1 MTKSKKL
8 TDAYCRSLKP
18 KISQDPKSKNYLNYI
33 PSYVPGDYP
42 GLLLWIYPSGQK
54 TWRYQY
60 RTKQTKF
67 QLRKK
72 IGNYPEVGVVEA
84 HKKAKK
90 LSIKIEDGL
99 DPRSVEKADILK
111 MQLGEALR
119 KYYQEEL
126 TTANQHRNN
135 TIKNI
140 KAIFKVWVFR
150 NTYDKDILNLLTR
163 VEDIQYKKLSSITP
177 KIFKQLFQLVGSRSP
192 TTANRLQNY
201 LRKFWNDFV
210 KEQDNPFIMKK
221 KFMYDEKVYLDFLD
235 PTELKQVMKVLV
247 KVNQVTGKLNMDHY
261 IKRKLNPVS
270 CLLLAFLL
278 ATGRRTEEAS
288 SLTWNQYFQGDEPR
302 IKLLETKTSKKNQK
316 LIFPIG
322 KDAVSILKLIQTE
335 RLNNPE
341 SKFYFSIDDPR
352 NKQIFPS
359 RDYGRMLANGKCK
372 NVYIKDPG
380 STWDKALK
388 LGGVERHMKVYAT
401 RHTFA
406 TMHYRA
412 NRDIKA
418 LAEALGTTEQI
429 ALKYAK
435 LVGETVV
442 EGINKI
448 DFFNEE
454 KPKLVEV
461 I

>member
-1 MTKSKKL
+1 MTKNKKL
-8 TDAYCRSLKP
+8 TDAFCRSLKP
-18 KISQDPKSKNYLNYI
+18 RINNNSKSKNYLEYV
-33 PSYVPGDYP
+33 PYSVPGDYP
-42 GLLLWIYPSGQK
+42 GLEFWVYPSGVK
-54 TWRYQY
+54 TW
-60 RTKQTKF
+60 KLKF
-67 QLRKK
+67 RSKSVKHQLRKK
-72 IGNYPEVGVVEA
+72 LGNYPGVGVVEA
-84 HKKAKK
+84 LKKAKK

-99 DPRSVEKADILK
+99 DPRAMEKADILK

-126 TTANQHRNN
+126 TTANQHRPN
-135 TIKNI
+135 TIKHI
-140 KAIFKVWVFR
+140 KAIFKVWVHR
-150 NTYDKDILNLLTR
+150 NTYEKDILELLNR
-163 VEDIQYKKLSSITP
+163 VEDIQYKKLSSINQ
-177 KIFKQLFQLVGSRSP
+177 KMFKDLFQLVGSRAP

-210 KEQDNPFIMKK
+210 KEPGNPFIMKK
-221 KFMYDEKVYLDFLD
+221 KFMFEEKVYLDFLD
-235 PTELKQVMKVLV
+235 PTELKRVMNVLV
-247 KVNQVTGKLNMDHY
+247 KVNPVTGRLDKKHY
-261 IKRKLNPVS
+261 IKHKLNPVS

-278 ATGRRTEEAS
+278 TTGRRTEEAS
-288 SLTWNQYFQGDEPR
+288 SLTWDQYFQGDEPR
-302 IKLLETKTSKKNQK
+302 ITLKKTKTSRKNQK
-316 LIFPIG
+316 LNFALG
-322 KDAVSILKLIQTE
+322 DAAVEILQLIQKD
-335 RLNNPE
+335 RFNNPE

-359 RDYGRMLANGKCK
+359 KDYGRKLANGKCK
-372 NVYIKDPG
+372 NLFIQDPG
-380 STWDKALK
+380 STWEKALK

-412 NRDIKA
+412 NKDIKA

-442 EGINKI
+442 QGINKI
-448 DFFNEE
+448 NFFDNE

>member
-1 MTKSKKL
+1 
-8 TDAYCRSLKP
+8 
-18 KISQDPKSKNYLNYI
+18 
-33 PSYVPGDYP
+33 
-42 GLLLWIYPSGQK
+42 
-54 TWRYQY
+54 
-60 RTKQTKF
+60 
-67 QLRKK
+67 
-72 IGNYPEVGVVEA
+72 
-84 HKKAKK
+84 
-90 LSIKIEDGL
+90 
-99 DPRSVEKADILK
+99 

-177 KIFKQLFQLVGSRSP
+177 KIFKQLFQLVGSRAP

-322 KDAVSILKLIQTE
+322 KDAVKILKLIQTE
-335 RLNNPE
+335 RLNNPK
-341 SKFYFSIDDPR
+341 SKFYFSIEDPR

>member
-1 MTKSKKL
+1 M
-8 TDAYCRSLKP
+8 
-18 KISQDPKSKNYLNYI
+18 
-33 PSYVPGDYP
+33 
-42 GLLLWIYPSGQK
+42 
-54 TWRYQY
+54 
-60 RTKQTKF
+60 
-67 QLRKK
+67 
-72 IGNYPEVGVVEA
+72 
-84 HKKAKK
+84 
-90 LSIKIEDGL
+90 
-99 DPRSVEKADILK
+99 
-111 MQLGEALR
+111 
-119 KYYQEEL
+119 
-126 TTANQHRNN
+126 
-135 TIKNI
+135 
-140 KAIFKVWVFR
+140 
-150 NTYDKDILNLLTR
+150 
-163 VEDIQYKKLSSITP
+163 
-177 KIFKQLFQLVGSRSP
+177 FKQLFQLVGTRSP

-316 LIFPIG
+316 LIFG
-322 KDAVSILKLIQTE
+322 LGDDAVKVLNLILKD
-335 RLNNPE
+335 RLNNPD
-341 SKFYFSIDDPR
+341 SRFYFPVNDPR
-352 NKQIFPS
+352 NNCIFPS
-359 RDYGRMLANGKCK
+359 KDYGRKLANGKCK
-372 NVYIKDPG
+372 SLHIIDPDK
-380 STWDKALK
+380 TWDKSLK